1 MSEVR
6 LLEHTGSGLDAVL
19 CPPVAERPVPLLV
32 DIALGGVPWWD
43 NTLNT
48 VLGLAGGA
56 DLLGGLAAAL
66 VGDWTE
72 VARSAD
78 ALQRLSR
85 FTSGYAGGLRE
96 VSAELS
102 LVWEGDAAQQCRAY
116 LTDLA
121 RRLDDASLAL
131 ARCADDYRD
140 VTVGVYEC
148 AQGIG
153 HVMPLVVEVT
163 GQLAAVATIGAL
175 TSETVV
181 GPVIAGLVGAGR
193 VQRLVSLV
201 DTIRRYHDSA
211 VAACQIFSGV
221 LITAMTPLDE
231 FPAYALPRPGQ
242 GHPEIG

>member
-6 LLEHTGSGLDAVL
+6 LLERTGIGLDAVL
-19 CPPVAERPVPLLV
+19 CPPAAERPVPLLV
-32 DIALGGVPWWD
+32 DIAMGGVPWWD

-56 DLLGGLAAAL
+56 DLLGCLAAAL

-78 ALQRLSR
+78 ALERLSR
-85 FTSGYAGGLRE
+85 FTSGYAAQLVE
-96 VSAELS
+96 VGAQLP
-102 LVWEGDAAQQCRAY
+102 LVWEGDAAWQCRAY
-116 LTDLA
+116 LNDLA

-140 VTVGVYEC
+140 VTLGVYEC

-153 HVMPLVVEVT
+153 HLMPLVLEVA
-163 GQLAAVATIGAL
+163 GQLAATATIGAL
-175 TSETVV
+175 TSETLI
-181 GPVIAGLVGAGR
+181 GPVIAGLVGAER

-211 VAACQIFSGV
+211 VAACQVFSGV

-231 FPAYALPRPGQ
+231 FPAFGLPRPGQ
-242 GHPEIG
+242 GHPELG